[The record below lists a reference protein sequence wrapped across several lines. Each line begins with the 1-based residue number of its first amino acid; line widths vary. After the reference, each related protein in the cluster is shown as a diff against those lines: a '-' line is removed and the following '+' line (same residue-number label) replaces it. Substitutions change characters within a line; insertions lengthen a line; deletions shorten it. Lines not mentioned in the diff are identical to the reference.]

1 MLLHSIPLLFLVR
14 CNCSVM
20 TSYMCICSSGMVD
33 LKELS
38 LVNGKAAW
46 MAYLVMALLS
56 IFIFIR
62 TKLENLSFGAL
73 SMFF

>member
-1 MLLHSIPLLFLVR
+1 
-14 CNCSVM
+14 
-20 TSYMCICSSGMVD
+20 MVD